1 MSNVVSSVVTS
12 GSSCA
17 GTATIPNSVTSIGE
31 GAFAYATALTS
42 ITIPNS
48 VTSIDA
54 SAFYNASSL
63 ASITIPNSVTSIDAF
78 AFYNASSLASIT
90 IPNSVTSI
98 DRFAFSY
105 ATALTSI
112 TIPNSVTSIGEGA
125 FAYASSL
132 ASITIPN
139 SVTSIDRFAFYNAS
153 SLASITIPNSVTS
166 IDEYAFYYA
175 TALTSITIPN
185 SVTSIDRF
193 AFSYATALTSITI
206 PNSVTS
212 IGLYAFYDASSLT
225 TFNFEG
231 NAPATVGNS
240 AFNSIGPNPIA
251 KIGFLATGFGEGPT
265 WEGLTISRSA
275 DASPTA
281 EPRGVGGGQFSDLS
295 LSPIADASSS
305 PIADASSSPI
315 ADASSS
321 PIADSEPTPPAPYA
335 GPLPSKYSPSTPSIG
350 EEVTIMG
357 ERLNLVDTCTID
369 GIAVQI
375 SNQSADSF
383 TIVIPAG
390 LEPGLKDLVMTGPS
404 GKLTAQGALTIQ
416 QPKVEITSE
425 ALVLTKLNAG
435 SFNGYVAV
443 YAKGHKG
450 KTLSWKVRNK
460 WFKTTLT
467 SDYQVFQRK
476 FGTGRDLRVEIFVDS
491 EQSMTKVVTS
501 R

>member
-1 MSNVVSSVVTS
+1 MNMLRRLSIAAILSLVTTALVGPPAVASNLCTGGGTFTITDTTTNNVVSSVVTS
-12 GSSCA
+12 GYRCVGA
-17 GTATIPNSVTSIGE
+17 ATIPNGVTSIGIF
-31 GAFAYATALTS
+31 AFEFATELTS

-48 VTSIDA
+48 VTTIDFG
-54 SAFYNASSL
+54 AFAFASSL
-63 ASITIPNSVTSIDAF
+63 ASITIPNSVTSIGNF
-78 AFYNASSLASIT
+78 AFYNASSLTT
-90 IPNSVTSI
+90 I
-98 DRFAFSY
+98 
-105 ATALTSI
+105 
-112 TIPNSVTSIGEGA
+112 
-125 FAYASSL
+125 
-132 ASITIPN
+132 
-139 SVTSIDRFAFYNAS
+139 
-153 SLASITIPNSVTS
+153 
-166 IDEYAFYYA
+166 
-175 TALTSITIPN
+175 
-185 SVTSIDRF
+185 
-193 AFSYATALTSITI
+193 
-206 PNSVTS
+206 
-212 IGLYAFYDASSLT
+212 
-225 TFNFEG
+225 NFEG
-231 NAPATVGNS
+231 NAPATVGPS

-251 KIGFLATGFGEGPT
+251 NIGYAATGFGRGP
-265 WEGLTISRSA
+265 WNGLQLVRA
-275 DASPTA
+275 
-281 EPRGVGGGQFSDLS
+281 
-295 LSPIADASSS
+295 ADASSS

-321 PIADSEPTPPAPYA
+321 PIADSEPTPPAPAPYA
-335 GPLPSKYSPSTPSIG
+335 GPLPSNYSNSTPSIG
-350 EEVTIMG
+350 EEVTITG

-450 KTLSWKVRNK
+450 KILSWKIGNK

-467 SDYQVFQRK
+467 SDYQVFPRK
-476 FGTGRDLRVEIFVDS
+476 IGTGQDVLVDIYLDS
-491 EQSMTKVVTS
+491 QQSMTKVVTS